1 MENSI
6 NKLRAAA
13 LIASAIVR
21 ELGENEDDFILCCD
35 RYDDPTV
42 SLIAAYE
49 TLDYREKDM
58 IGMRLGFD
66 YTNDYQP
73 TEPHK
78 YIDLATAYEMT
89 TAQGASR
96 VCHKA
101 YRKIARMITEKQN
114 GKETAI

>member
-21 ELGENEDDFILCCD
+21 ELGENANDFILCCD
-35 RYDDPTV
+35 RYSDPTV
-42 SLIAAYE
+42 SLITAYE
-49 TLDYREKDM
+49 ALDYREKDM
-58 IGMRLGFD
+58 IGMRLGFE
-66 YTNDYQP
+66 YANGYQP
-73 TEPHK
+73 SAAHK

-96 VCHKA
+96 ICRKA
-101 YRKIARMITEKQN
+101 YQKIVRMITETQN
-114 GKETAI
+114 GKENAI